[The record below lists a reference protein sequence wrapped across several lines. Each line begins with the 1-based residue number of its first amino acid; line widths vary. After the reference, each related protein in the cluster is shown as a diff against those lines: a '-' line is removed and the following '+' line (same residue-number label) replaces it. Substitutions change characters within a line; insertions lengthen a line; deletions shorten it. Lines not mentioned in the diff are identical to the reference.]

1 MHPLTQPPFT
11 FGQTKADSRL
21 PRWLTLAGVVS
32 LLGTAALAGC
42 LVWEQTVWTWNN
54 GPQQVGA
61 SLAHHGGLVLFI
73 FPVVLLGWLLVM
85 AAVTVHDAL
94 ETRRVP
100 WKRVAAA
107 AAAVAIVAILQLPY
121 GFWQRTFIDQ
131 LSPERARELFVYAA
145 TTGDFETLKALHE
158 RGVEINARAADGA
171 TALGQ
176 AVASGR
182 SEIVDFLLAHGA
194 DPRPARVPDGT
205 SAPHR

>member
-1 MHPLTQPPFT
+1 MQPLTQPPFT
-11 FGQTKADSRL
+11 FGRTETVSQL
-21 PRWLTLAGVVS
+21 PTWLTLTGLVS
-32 LLGTAALAGC
+32 VLGTAALAGC
-42 LVWEQTVWTWNN
+42 LVWEQTVWTWDK

-61 SLAHHGGLVLFI
+61 SLAQHGGLVLFV
-73 FPVVLLGWLLVM
+73 FPVLLLGWLLVT
-85 AAVTVHDAL
+85 AAVTVHDAFK
-94 ETRRVP
+94 THRVP

-107 AAAVAIVAILQLPY
+107 AAAVAVLAILQLPY

-131 LSPERARELFVYAA
+131 LSPERANELFIYAA

-182 SEIVDFLLAHGA
+182 SEIAEFLLAHGA
-194 DPRPARVPDGT
+194 DPRPPRAPAGSAVP
-205 SAPHR
+205 RR